1 MAVTDLDTGFER
13 GAARLKTVAATAWRY
28 GLSTSGPVA
37 TSGAHFLAALVFVRN
52 LAASEFGIFSF
63 ALVIVPFCM
72 SMMAAMLVL
81 PVTTALC
88 KSENERA
95 RITAACLKM
104 SWLLLALAFVV
115 LFALLLTVGAPM
127 GEAAVL
133 AGFGMVFACRWL
145 ARCLSYVTGGLM
157 AAVTSD
163 WIYAGALICGL
174 GVLLLAHHLSLM
186 AGSWLLLFSAVAAL
200 APFGLKF
207 FAAQM
212 RALRDGALGDYR
224 VIFRDLTKW
233 AVMGVA
239 LSEITVNA
247 HAYLVS
253 FLAGPGSF
261 ALLAVG
267 TILMR
272 PASLVQS
279 SLPDLERPA
288 MTRVIAARDWKGL
301 ARMLNEF
308 RGALIAVW
316 LGAVLLAAA
325 LLTWFPELLLKKGY
339 AERDVVMVTIITA
352 SIMMA
357 RNFRAPLATAMQA
370 AGEFKTLAQIGM
382 RTSLIS
388 LAITLALLLALG
400 PIASLGG
407 ILAGELALLYLLR
420 RDFLRRRHAHAG

>member
-1 MAVTDLDTGFER
+1 MTPR
-13 GAARLKTVAATAWRY
+13 
-28 GLSTSGPVA
+28 
-37 TSGAHFLAALVFVRN
+37 
-52 LAASEFGIFSF
+52 
-63 ALVIVPFCM
+63 
-72 SMMAAMLVL
+72 
-81 PVTTALC
+81 
-88 KSENERA
+88 
-95 RITAACLKM
+95 
-104 SWLLLALAFVV
+104 
-115 LFALLLTVGAPM
+115 VG
-127 GEAAVL
+127 
-133 AGFGMVFACRWL
+133 
-145 ARCLSYVTGGLM
+145 
-157 AAVTSD
+157 
-163 WIYAGALICGL
+163 
-174 GVLLLAHHLSLM
+174 
-186 AGSWLLLFSAVAAL
+186 SAVAAL

-407 ILAGELALLYLLR
+407 ILAGELAILYLLR
-420 RDFLRRRHAHAG
+420 RDFLRWRHAHAG